1 MPRTTRRYRGGYV
14 NLPAAPAPLS
24 SMNTYTSWPG
34 GVDPTAKLYQASSA
48 YSGGGRCRGRA
59 SRKGRS
65 RSSRKSRSSRR

>member
-24 SMNTYTSWPG
+24 SVNTYTSWPG

-48 YSGGGRCRGRA
+48 YSGGRRKASRRRGRKGGA
-59 SRKGRS
+59 SR
-65 RSSRKSRSSRR
+65 RR